1 MPRSLSFAMILTLF
15 AAFSAAAQSQDRGA
29 PAPPAET
36 KKPKK
41 VWTNENLSG
50 ANGAVSVVGDPKN
63 NPKPASSKPANAQ
76 YVASVRKQLDK
87 LQGEIAD
94 IERQLLDLKNFSEG
108 EPSTSASGVKLNKSE
123 ELQRRQTLDV
133 REWHQTQQEL
143 RARAHR
149 GPNARLCGTRRKTLS
164 PKSTHSSTK
173 PARKATRPASCAESR
188 APRGALPVLG

>member
-15 AAFSAAAQSQDRGA
+15 AAFSPAAQSQDRGA

-63 NPKPASSKPANAQ
+63 KPKPASSKPANAQ

-108 EPSTSASGVKLNKSE
+108 EPSTSASDLKLNKSYE
-123 ELQRRQTLDV
+123 REPIEVQMRALQDKKKDLVSKIDALLDEA
-133 REWHQTQQEL
+133 RKKGIESSEL
-143 RARAHR
+143 R
-149 GPNARLCGTRRKTLS
+149 
-164 PKSTHSSTK
+164 
-173 PARKATRPASCAESR
+173 
-188 APRGALPVLG
+188 

>member
-15 AAFSAAAQSQDRGA
+15 AAFSPAAQSQDRGA

-50 ANGAVSVVGDPKN
+50 ANGAVSVVGDLKN
-63 NPKPASSKPANAQ
+63 KPKPASSKPANAQ

-94 IERQLLDLKNFSEG
+94 IERQLLDLKNFSDG
-108 EPSTSASGVKLNKSE
+108 EPSRAASNSTKATSANPSRSKCAPC
-123 ELQRRQTLDV
+123 R
-133 REWHQTQQEL
+133 
-143 RARAHR
+143 
-149 GPNARLCGTRRKTLS
+149 TRRKIWC

-173 PARKATRPASCAESR
+173 PARKASSPASCADSPSSR
-188 APRGALPVLG
+188 APFAALD